1 MDSFDLLVTTRT
13 ASPEEYPRVVELTDE
28 MYSAG
33 ETGVE
38 GSLFEGDDIDW
49 MEEASKGG
57 NAEVAVAYDEAT
69 EKIVASG
76 IGLVYEDPS
85 SQKKIG
91 YIRWMSTT
99 EDFRGYGVGEQ
110 ILNHLTN
117 WFRDKQVDHVQLHA
131 NDKASEFYSQ
141 HGFEKDSTTNTW
153 WRKA

>member
-13 ASPEEYPRVVELTDE
+13 ATPDEYPRVVELTDE
-28 MYSAG
+28 MYSAS

-38 GSLFEGDDIDW
+38 GNKFEGDDIDW
-49 MEEASKGG
+49 MEEAAKGG
-57 NAEVAVAYDEAT
+57 NAEAAVAYDEAT
-69 EKIVASG
+69 ENIVASG
-76 IGLVYEDPS
+76 IGLVYEDAIPNE
-85 SQKKIG
+85 KVG

-110 ILNHLTN
+110 VLNHLMG
-117 WFRDKQVDHVQLHA
+117 WFRRKGVDRVQLHA

-141 HGFEKDSTTNTW
+141 HGFQKDAQTNMW